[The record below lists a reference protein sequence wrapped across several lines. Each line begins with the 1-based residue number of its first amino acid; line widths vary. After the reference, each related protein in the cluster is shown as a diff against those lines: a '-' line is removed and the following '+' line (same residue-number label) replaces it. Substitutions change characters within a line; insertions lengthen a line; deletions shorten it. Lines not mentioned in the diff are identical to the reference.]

1 MKYLLFVLALSA
13 CATSDDLRD
22 VDVPRSSGM
31 ISQQHSKWCWAAIVE
46 NLTGVPQCE
55 VPAAVYPELSELDC
69 CGAYTEACN
78 VQGNVFVALDMAAG
92 VPSVYERSA
101 LSEAD
106 LSAELAVGRQ
116 VVAHVRNETFRHVIL
131 ITERTDAA
139 YRVYDP
145 ALDQLHELSYDG
157 IVNGFMVRGTA
168 VTWQATTWKI
178 GVNP

>member
-1 MKYLLFVLALSA
+1 
-13 CATSDDLRD
+13 
-22 VDVPRSSGM
+22 M
-31 ISQQHSKWCWAAIVE
+31 IRQAHSKWCWAAVVE

-69 CGAYTEACN
+69 CGAYSDACN

-92 VPSVYERSA
+92 VRSVYERSA

-106 LSAELAVGRQ
+106 LIEELATGRK
-116 VVAHVRNETFRHVIL
+116 VAAHVRNETFGHVIL
-131 ITERTDAA
+131 ITERTATG

-145 ALDQLHELSYDG
+145 GPDKLYEASYEH
-157 IVNGFMVRGTA
+157 ISNGLKVMGAA

-178 GVNP
+178 GVNTENP